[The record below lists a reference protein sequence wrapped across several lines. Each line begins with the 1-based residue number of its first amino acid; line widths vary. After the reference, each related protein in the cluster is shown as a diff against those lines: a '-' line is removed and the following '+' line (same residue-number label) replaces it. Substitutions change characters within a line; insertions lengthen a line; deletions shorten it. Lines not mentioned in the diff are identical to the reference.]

1 MASAERARAAHLVL
15 WNLHEQMSHESQFS
29 LQTPAPRRGLAHQMH
44 GCTIVHIVHFPE
56 AVMWSVTERE
66 RQRQGDM
73 GVGRQGESH
82 RQTLESLL

>member
-1 MASAERARAAHLVL
+1 MASAERARAAHLVP

-44 GCTIVHIVHFPE
+44 RCTIVHFPE

-73 GVGRQGESH
+73 GVGRQGESQ